1 MLIFRPSG
9 MSTFVPWFLEN
20 MADISKKLVEI
31 EDAMQVKVND
41 EIANRTRCNNIY
53 FLEKSKASKKTLESI
68 KYRDQVASM
77 LEGISKL
84 N

>member
-1 MLIFRPSG
+1 
-9 MSTFVPWFLEN
+9 
-20 MADISKKLVEI
+20 MADISKKLAEVK
-31 EDAMQVKVND
+31 DDMQVKMNY
-41 EIANRTRCNNIY
+41 EIPIQTSIKNLYIR
-53 FLEKSKASKKTLESI
+53 EKAKASSKTLESI